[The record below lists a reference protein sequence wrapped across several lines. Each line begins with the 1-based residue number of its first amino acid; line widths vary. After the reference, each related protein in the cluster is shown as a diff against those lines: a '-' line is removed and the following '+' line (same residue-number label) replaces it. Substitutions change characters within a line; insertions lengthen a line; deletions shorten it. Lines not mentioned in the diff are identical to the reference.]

1 MREKKIRK
9 GMVFEFMLKERG
21 DTIQVIEKQRNI
33 VQSVGSTKL
42 ERREWVFL
50 SVSLDIMS

>member
-1 MREKKIRK
+1 
-9 GMVFEFMLKERG
+9 MVFEFMLKERG